1 MEIYWIH
8 KLKDDVPL
16 DTKQGKQYNVC
27 KSGCWMFSLLIRKQ
41 TNIFSVRK
49 IGRKRW
55 QLYFTYHTYISN
67 NLLIKISINACD
79 LNREKHRGNK

>member
-1 MEIYWIH
+1 
-8 KLKDDVPL
+8 
-16 DTKQGKQYNVC
+16 
-27 KSGCWMFSLLIRKQ
+27 MFSLLIGKQ

-67 NLLIKISINACD
+67 NLLIKISINARD
-79 LNREKHRGNK
+79 LYREKHRGNK

>member
-1 MEIYWIH
+1 
-8 KLKDDVPL
+8 
-16 DTKQGKQYNVC
+16 
-27 KSGCWMFSLLIRKQ
+27 MFSLLIRKQ

-55 QLYFTYHTYISN
+55 KLYFTYHTYISN
-67 NLLIKISINACD
+67 NLLIKISINARD